1 MKTVK
6 FKVYAGDGHGTW
18 LLIKEG
24 NTDVRNVGYLT
35 MGLSRANCK
44 IELESESFIEEG
56 DAA

>member
-24 NTDVRNVGYLT
+24 STDVRNVGYLT
-35 MGLSRANCK
+35 QSLTKANCK
-44 IELESESFIEEG
+44 IELESESVIEEG
-56 DAA
+56 NVA